1 MAAVLPASAKRR
13 NKGRSCRAKAFIR
26 NNNAADRLTASRFA
40 IKKQENERNV
50 RDAEVCSGFSLR
62 GRRVVEA
69 LDYGGL

>member
-50 RDAEVCSGFSLR
+50 RDAKVCSGFSLR